1 MFAEI
6 RMNRAERGAITQV
19 TDVVSLEASVI
30 NVAEEDSRYMVS
42 VRFSGQIREDNEAAE
57 AIDEIWHMVK
67 PCNGSSGWLL
77 AGIQQT
83 Q

>member
-1 MFAEI
+1 
-6 RMNRAERGAITQV
+6 V

-30 NVAEEDSRYMVS
+30 
-42 VRFSGQIREDNEAAE
+42 EAAE

-67 PCNGSSGWLL
+67 PRNGSSGWLL